1 MNKSCKVNSGGW
13 GSVALRSF
21 SCLSISSSDDF
32 PFPPTSYHHKS
43 ITTPWYCALCT
54 QKTDLVEILSPRSW
68 NSGDIPHPPY
78 LNYFL
83 DTMCGCKSCDGIQDE
98 HKTLCNQRQS
108 HCIRRRMAK
117 STATELALSLDRTR
131 FVSCFQLR
139 LWRRNGNE
147 KFSPRFALGRWQS
160 AACWEA
166 TFRH

>member
-68 NSGDIPHPPY
+68 NSGEIPHPPY

-83 DTMCGCKSCDGIQDE
+83 ATMCGCKSCDGIQDE

-117 STATELALSLDRTR
+117 STATELALFL
-131 FVSCFQLR
+131 VSNCDCD
-139 LWRRNGNE
+139 GGME
-147 KFSPRFALGRWQS
+147 MKSFSPRFALGRWQS

-166 TFRH
+166 IFRH